1 MAEKLKIISLG
12 GLDEIGKNMTVLEYG
27 DDMIAIGTTSGFIS
41 ALDDITFA
49 PGSPIT
55 WNATVNMSNWTM
67 ILDDGQ
73 VTASTGGGGDANA
86 NQGATQGQ
94 TGSP

>member
-1 MAEKLKIISLG
+1 MK
-12 GLDEIGKNMTVLEYG
+12 DG
-27 DDMIAIGTTSGFIS
+27 DDTIAIGTTGGFIS

-55 WNATVNMSNWTM
+55 WNATVNMSKWTM

-73 VTASTGGGGDANA
+73 VTT
-86 NQGATQGQ
+86 
-94 TGSP
+94 

>member
-1 MAEKLKIISLG
+1 MSIFKGSGVAIVTPMKDNG
-12 GLDEIGKNMTVLEYG
+12 EIDLEVFG
-27 DDMIAIGTTSGFIS
+27 ELIEDQIAHHTDAIIAIGTTGGFIS

-55 WNATVNMSNWTM
+55 WNATINMSAWTM

-73 VTASTGGGGDANA
+73 VTSV
-86 NQGATQGQ
+86 
-94 TGSP
+94 